1 MIRNSDTGILG
12 TAVRTIHRR
21 AAKNAKMQPV
31 EVSRKERELQRH
43 RWEILRVALKMFSES
58 GFHGVTMNDIAK
70 EAEFSVGTLYKFFAN
85 KEDLYGALLLE
96 KINEMEYALR
106 DTLEGGKDEMDSI
119 RTFLDGLIR
128 LVKKNADF
136 FRLYL
141 SEIHRTGPSAL
152 SSIGMEL
159 RQGRERE
166 IARLAAVFERG
177 IKDKVFRDLDPFLL
191 AAALD
196 GMISGLIIQYLE
208 QGDRYSLDADTIMEI
223 FFGSIV
229 LDQSEGR
236 DTTLG
241 NPNKSSS
248 CE

>member
-1 MIRNSDTGILG
+1 
-12 TAVRTIHRR
+12 
-21 AAKNAKMQPV
+21 MQSLK
-31 EVSRKERELQRH
+31 VSRKERELQRH
-43 RWEILRVALKMFSES
+43 RWEILRAALKMFSES

-96 KINEMEYALR
+96 KIDEMEEALK
-106 DTLEGGKDEMDSI
+106 DTLESGEDEMDSI
-119 RTFLDGLIR
+119 RSFLDGLIG

-141 SEIHRTGPSAL
+141 SEITRTGPSAL

-159 RQGRERE
+159 KEHRDRG

-177 IKDKVFRDLDPFLL
+177 IRNKVFRDLDPFLL

-196 GMISGLIIQYLE
+196 GMISGLIIQYVD
-208 QGDRYSLDADTIMEI
+208 QGDRYPFDAGTIMEI
-223 FFGSIV
+223 FFGPILV
-229 LDQSEGR
+229 DQPEGR
-236 DTTLG
+236 KQKPA
-241 NPNKSSS
+241 NPNDNHAMSAQ
-248 CE
+248 

>member
-1 MIRNSDTGILG
+1 
-12 TAVRTIHRR
+12 
-21 AAKNAKMQPV
+21 MQSLK
-31 EVSRKERELQRH
+31 VSRKERELQRH

-58 GFHGVTMNDIAK
+58 GFHGVTMQDIAR
-70 EAEFSVGTLYKFFAN
+70 ESEFSVGTLYKFFNN

-96 KINEMEYALR
+96 KIDEMEDALR
-106 DTLEGGKDEMDSI
+106 DTLEGDKDEMDSI
-119 RTFLDGLIR
+119 RTFLDGLIG

-141 SEIHRTGPSAL
+141 SEITRTGPSAL

-159 RQGRERE
+159 KEGRERE

-177 IKDKVFRDLDPFLL
+177 IRNEVFRDLDPFLL

-208 QGDRYSLDADTIMEI
+208 QGDRYPLDADTIMEI
-223 FFGSIV
+223 FFGSILV
-229 LDQSEGR
+229 DQPEGR
-236 DTTLG
+236 ETTPD
-241 NPNKSSS
+241 NPNMSSP